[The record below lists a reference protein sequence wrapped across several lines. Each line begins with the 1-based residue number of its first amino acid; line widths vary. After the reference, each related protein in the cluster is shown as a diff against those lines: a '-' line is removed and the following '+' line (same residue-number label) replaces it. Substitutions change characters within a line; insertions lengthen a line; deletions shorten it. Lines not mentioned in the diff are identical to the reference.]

1 MAEAPKQAC
10 SPEGGVLSR
19 KDIVAEQIIKAEL
32 FDKDQL
38 QPAAYN
44 LRIGHIITS
53 REYVHWD
60 GERGRDLQGRTRD
73 ALQLKP
79 GETATLATLEELEL
93 PAHVN
98 GLIVPRDGYAKKGL
112 LTLNAGHVD
121 PGHKGFV
128 TAQVVNLTDRPFSLH
143 LYEAYFS
150 IVLFYVHCHGEPREK
165 TDPSEKRLRDLRF
178 QAAQAPVS
186 LVQKETLEK
195 VFVSKNDLTFELLR
209 RMWILV
215 LGLTALSGLGVG
227 IWQLGLILNLWK

>member
-1 MAEAPKQAC
+1 MADAPNQAG

-121 PGHKGFV
+121 PGHEGFV

-143 LYEAYFS
+143 LEEAYFS
-150 IVLFYVHCHGEPREK
+150 IVLFYVHDHGKPRDEN
-165 TDPSEKRLRDLRF
+165 PPNNERLRGMRMM
-178 QAAQAPVS
+178 AAQAPVS
-186 LVQKETLEK
+186 MVQKETLEK
-195 VFVSKNDLTFELLR
+195 VFVSYDDLSFALLKR
-209 RMWILV
+209 VGPFVVGLAV
-215 LGLTALSGLGVG
+215 LAGVG
-227 IWQLGLILNLWK
+227 VAILD